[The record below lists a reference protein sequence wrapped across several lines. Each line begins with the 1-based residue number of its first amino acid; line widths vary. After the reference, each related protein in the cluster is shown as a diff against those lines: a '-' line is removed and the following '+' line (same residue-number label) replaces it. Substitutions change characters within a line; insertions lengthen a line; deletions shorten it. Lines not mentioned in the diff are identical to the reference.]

1 MRPVVDSVT
10 RWLKRAAAP
19 RISTELTPDT
29 ELVVQGI
36 LDSIE
41 ILNLVSFLD
50 EHFGVAVPIDD
61 FIPENFA
68 TPRAIADL
76 VSRLAPMA
84 AAA

>member
-1 MRPVVDSVT
+1 MQPVIDTVT
-10 RWLKRAAAP
+10 TWLRRAAAP
-19 RISTELTPDT
+19 RIRGELTADT

-41 ILNLVSFLD
+41 ILNLVSFLE
-50 EHFGVAVPIDD
+50 EHFGVSVPIDD

-76 VSRLAPMA
+76 VGRLRELA

>member
-1 MRPVVDSVT
+1 MQPVIDVIT
-10 RWLKRAAAP
+10 NWLMRAAAP
-19 RISTELTPDT
+19 RISAELTPDT

-41 ILNLVSFLD
+41 ILNLVSFL
-50 EHFGVAVPIDD
+50 EEQFGVAVPIDD

-76 VSRLAPMA
+76 VIRLAPITA
-84 AAA
+84 AP

>member
-1 MRPVVDSVT
+1 MQPVIDIVT
-10 RWLKRAAAP
+10 KWLNRAAAP

-41 ILNLVSFLD
+41 ILNLVSFL
-50 EHFGVAVPIDD
+50 EERFGAAVPIDE

-76 VSRLAPMA
+76 VIRLAPIA